1 MCYSYYSG
9 DRHHDHR
16 LALEITWL
24 PSPHI
29 PHSPKLRAEQVE
41 SWAFQA
47 GHWSASN
54 KNSEISGH
62 YSAQAILD
70 AVEDDEKPA
79 ILEAWKNGYKD
90 GRDR

>member
-1 MCYSYYSG
+1 M
-9 DRHHDHR
+9 
-16 LALEITWL
+16 ATI
-24 PSPHI
+24 PHI

-54 KNSEISGH
+54 EISGH